1 MKNVDSITRYSLI
14 ALAVVSALSFH
25 SPLKAQELRF
35 EEGVARDPSS
45 KKTLYT
51 EQHWI
56 RSKLDNPI
64 ERLVVYRCANGTAFA
79 RKRVSYSKSLQAPSF
94 ELTDSRKTASEG
106 LRYSASG
113 PSLWYREPNVAAE
126 KNASL
131 STKDLVA
138 DAGFD
143 EFIRANWTVLRSG
156 KETPLNFAVPTRLKA
171 YKFNLKQIG
180 ENTFSGQPA
189 VTFQLK
195 IAGLLSLIAAPIE
208 VTYHKNTKRLL
219 SFKGLS
225 NLRDDA
231 GGFDLMTKID
241 FPTAPRAA
249 METEWQNANKIA
261 LSNCQLNK

>member
-1 MKNVDSITRYSLI
+1 MKKTLSPVRYSLI
-14 ALAVVSALSFH
+14 ALTLVSALSFH
-25 SPLKAQELRF
+25 AALNAQELRF
-35 EEGVARDPSS
+35 EEGIARDPSS

-56 RSKLDNPI
+56 RSKLDNPV
-64 ERLVVYRCANGTAFA
+64 ERLVVYRCADGTAFA
-79 RKRVSYSKSLQAPSF
+79 RKRVSYSKSLQAPTF
-94 ELTDSRKTASEG
+94 ELTDGRKTASEG
-106 LRYSASG
+106 LRYLASG
-113 PSLWYREPNVAAE
+113 PSLWYRAPNVAAE
-126 KNASL
+126 KNAGL
-131 STKDLVA
+131 SAKDLVA

-143 EFIRANWTVLRSG
+143 EFIRANWAALRGG

-180 ENTFSGQPA
+180 ETQFSGQPA

-195 IAGLLSLIAAPIE
+195 IAGLLSLIADPIE
-208 VTYHKNTKRLL
+208 VTYHKSTKRLL

-241 FPTAPRAA
+241 FPAAPRAA
-249 METEWQNANKIA
+249 VETEWQNANKIA
-261 LSNCQLNK
+261 LGDCLLKK